1 MDGDAARPSSALQLL
16 LEGQEL
22 WSEYTTGGDRA
33 QEDRALAVMT
43 QAVEQADREGDPALR
58 GVTRFSLGTMLV
70 ARYEMSG
77 AQSDVDSGADL
88 LTAALRY
95 LPSEHGDVPAVLAT
109 LATASFHR
117 YHRSGAARHLT
128 EAVETARR
136 GIEAVRDP
144 QDFRLGGWHS
154 NLGGLLRLRF
164 ELTGDERDLDE
175 AIASGRRALECVP
188 AKDRPLALGALIGN
202 LIQRVVRRG
211 TLTDAA
217 EALAAGREALAAMPP
232 GYVARYQVTG
242 AAVSA
247 LRLDHQLAGHR
258 ASLDEAIDLQRDLT
272 ASLPEGRPDAGIHFS
287 NLSELLRLRY
297 EQLGTRSDLDE
308 AVATAR
314 RAEEANT
321 EQARAPH
328 LAATRC
334 LAARVLSTE
343 LAEKGDSEGAA
354 VAAAESL
361 AAARRVVAGSAGNP
375 LLLARALLHQANAL
389 LALAV
394 ATGERAPQSEA
405 LDCLEQAAGIAPAD
419 DPQRAVL
426 LTTMGIVGLNALSD
440 DADAD
445 ALDPIL
451 AHLRQAAVLGGE
463 NGPNASQAAANLSA
477 ALFRRHFA
485 TGRLEDLAEALQWC
499 DVVLEADT
507 APPPQRVRV
516 ASLAGGIL
524 MDAGDHRGAAERYA
538 RAVELLPMTAWQGA
552 DRASVETHLTEARG
566 LASDAAAARLAADGN
581 AEAALVLLES
591 GRGVMWTRMLQ
602 LRSESTALQRE
613 HPELAA
619 RLAEIASR
627 LTLLDGSGEGA
638 DFVPL
643 SPSQRIDHR
652 ARLAREYR
660 DLARRAVAEGHG
672 DFLAPPS
679 REELLSAAAEGP
691 VVVVN
696 ISRWRCDALVVTTA
710 GVTACHLPGL
720 DAAQVEEWAADH
732 LAAQHRVDQAHAA
745 LHRARTTRLNLAA
758 VRAEHDGRNEV
769 RQATRHA
776 ETTLERVLGL
786 LWDRIVEPVL
796 AHLAET
802 GAAPPAGRP
811 AHGASP
817 AGAGRPTTPEESGA
831 DVAPRLWWCPTGA
844 LALLPLHAAGHYEPS
859 PDAAGVVAGPRTLLD
874 RFTCSSVP
882 TVRALARARS
892 APRHHTGEPGTAGA
906 GGMLMVA
913 MPETPGQPPLPEVAE
928 EQALLRTLFPAAFL
942 TVRMPPEATRAVV
955 REDLRR
961 HAWVHVSCHG
971 TQDLDAPSSGGLL
984 LVDGMLTVADIG
996 AGQHRGE
1003 FILLSACRTVTGGRG
1018 LPDEAISLGAALHYS
1033 GYRHVVGTQWS
1044 VGARAAERF
1053 GASVHTALASGE
1065 GYAPER
1071 AAAAVR
1077 AAALLLRADT
1087 GLPRFSWTPF
1097 THTGP

>member
-1 MDGDAARPSSALQLL
+1 MDGDAAEPSSAWRLL
-16 LEGQEL
+16 LEGQAL

-33 QEDRALAVMT
+33 QEDRALAVLAR
-43 QAVEQADREGDPALR
+43 AVEQADREGDPALR
-58 GVTRFSLGTMLV
+58 GVTRSSLGTMRV

-77 AQSDVDSGADL
+77 AQSDVDSGVEL

-95 LPSEHGDVPAVLAT
+95 LPPDHGEVPGALAT
-109 LATASFHR
+109 LASASLHR
-117 YHRSGAARHLT
+117 YHRSGVARHLT

-144 QDFRLGGWHS
+144 RDFRLGGWHS

-164 ELTGDERDLDE
+164 ELTGNERDLDE
-175 AIASGRRALECVP
+175 AIVSGRRALECVP
-188 AKDRPLALGALIGN
+188 PADRALALGALIGH
-202 LIQRVVRRG
+202 LIQRAVRRG
-211 TLTDAA
+211 DLTDAA

-232 GYVARYQVTG
+232 GYVARYQVIG

-247 LRLDHQLAGHR
+247 LRFDHQMAGHR
-258 ASLDEAIDLQRDLT
+258 ASLDEAIDLQRELT

-308 AVATAR
+308 AVDTAR

-321 EQARAPH
+321 ERARAPH

-334 LAARVLSTE
+334 LAARALSTE
-343 LAEKGDSEGAA
+343 LAEKGDKEGAT
-354 VAAAESL
+354 VAATESV
-361 AAARRVVAGSAGNP
+361 AAARRIVSGSAGNP
-375 LLLARALLHQANAL
+375 LLLARGLLHQANAL

-394 ATGERAPQSEA
+394 ATGERDRQSEA
-405 LDCLEQAAGIAPAD
+405 LACLEQAAGIAPAD

-426 LTTMGIVGLNALSD
+426 LTTMGLVGLNALPD
-440 DADAD
+440 DAGAD
-445 ALDPIL
+445 ALDPVVTQ
-451 AHLRQAAVLGGE
+451 LRQAAVLGGDS
-463 NGPNASQAAANLSA
+463 GPNASQAAANLVV
-477 ALFRRHFA
+477 ALFRRHRD
-485 TGRLEDLAEALQWC
+485 TGRPEDLAELLKWS
-499 DVVLEADT
+499 DTVLEADT
-507 APPPQRVRV
+507 TPPPQRVRI
-516 ASLAGGIL
+516 ANLAAGVL
-524 MDAGDHRGAAERYA
+524 METGDHREAAQRYA

-552 DRASVETHLTEARG
+552 DRASVETQLTEARG
-566 LASDAAAARLAADGN
+566 LASDAAAARLTADGN
-581 AEAALVLLES
+581 AEAALVLLET

-602 LRSESTALQRE
+602 LRAESTALQRE
-613 HPELAA
+613 HPELAT

-627 LTLLDGSGEGA
+627 LTLLDGDGESAGL
-638 DFVPL
+638 VPL

-660 DLARRAVAEGHG
+660 DLVRQAVAAGHG

-679 REELLSAAAEGP
+679 REELLSAAAAGP

-710 GVTACHLPGL
+710 GVTACPLPGL
-720 DAAQVEEWAADH
+720 DAARVEEWAAAH
-732 LAAQHRVDQAHAA
+732 LAAQHRVDRAHAA
-745 LHRARTTRLNLAA
+745 LHRARTAGVNPAA
-758 VRAEHDGRNEV
+758 FRAQHDARNEV

-776 ETTLERVLGL
+776 ETMLERVLGL
-786 LWDRIVEPVL
+786 LWDTVAEPVL

-802 GAAPPAGRP
+802 GSAPSAGRA

-817 AGAGRPTTPEESGA
+817 ADVGGGDRPATPEQ
-831 DVAPRLWWCPTGA
+831 DDAPRLWWCPTGA
-844 LALLPLHAAGHYEPS
+844 LALLPLHAAGHYESS
-859 PDAAGVVAGPRTLLD
+859 PDAPAPAGGPRTLLD

-882 TVRALARARS
+882 TVRALARARTV
-892 APRHHTGEPGTAGA
+892 PRHHAGEPGAAGA
-906 GGMLMVA
+906 GRMLMVA
-913 MPETPGQPPLPEVAE
+913 MPETPGQPPLPEVDE
-928 EQALLRTLFPAAFL
+928 EQALLRTLFPAALL
-942 TVRMPPEATRAVV
+942 TVRTPPEATRAVV

-961 HAWVHVSCHG
+961 HDWVHVSCHG

-1044 VGARAAERF
+1044 VDARAAERF
-1053 GASVHTALASGE
+1053 GASVHTALASDG
-1065 GYAPER
+1065 GYTPER

-1077 AAALLLRADT
+1077 GAALRLRADT